1 MKNAMRD
8 AGMQSY
14 AWNGLTGWLAW
25 LGDQQNLMFISL
37 ALGIVT
43 ALVNMYSKCREGKIK
58 RRQEER
64 AEEKHK
70 AEMRHLEEMHQIRK
84 QQLSR
89 GLSNEQ
95 AKNTR

>member
-43 ALVNMYSKCREGKIK
+43 ALVNMYSKCREGK
-58 RRQEER
+58 
-64 AEEKHK
+64 
-70 AEMRHLEEMHQIRK
+70 
-84 QQLSR
+84 
-89 GLSNEQ
+89 
-95 AKNTR
+95 

>member
-1 MKNAMRD
+1 MKNVMRD

-58 RRQEER
+58 NAKKKGLKKSIKQRC
-64 AEEKHK
+64 ATSKK
-70 AEMRHLEEMHQIRK
+70 CIRYVNNNS
-84 QQLSR
+84 Q
-89 GLSNEQ
+89 GD
-95 AKNTR
+95 